1 MFASIPNY
9 KEFWGQ
15 WDRSRKLECLRL
27 LNEIV
32 CEFDKLLLK
41 PKFSSI
47 EKIKTVSST
56 YMAAAGLN
64 ELEIADSCDFI
75 DEEKQNRRRNTAYR
89 NVTVMVDFATAM
101 SYVLDKL
108 NSDSFQN
115 FELRVGISCGPLVA
129 GVIGAQK
136 PQYDIWGNTVNLASR
151 MDTYGEPRKIHMTT
165 TVGLLLQQGQYPVKS
180 RGLMK
185 VKGVKEPMETFFL
198 EFKQASTLRSSKK
211 KSR

>member
-1 MFASIPNY
+1 MQDINKLLIENILPSHVAAKFLNPSRPVDELYAYLHENVCVMFASIPNY

-32 CEFDKLLLK
+32 CEFDKLLSK

-64 ELEIADSCDFI
+64 EQELADTCVCHFRI
-75 DEEKQNRRRNTAYR
+75 IVVRTAYR
-89 NVTVMVDFATAM
+89 NVTIMVDFAMAL
-101 SYVLDKL
+101 SGILEKL
-108 NSDSFQN
+108 NADSFQN
-115 FELRVGISCGPLVA
+115 FELRVGMSCGPLVA

-151 MDTYGEPRKIHMTT
+151 MDTYGEPRKIH
-165 TVGLLLQQGQYPVKS
+165 VG
-180 RGLMK
+180 
-185 VKGVKEPMETFFL
+185 
-198 EFKQASTLRSSKK
+198 FKFKTSYILSS
-211 KSR
+211 